1 MQHALRRAT
10 ATVAALASLGCTGDN
25 PVAPETV
32 WPRASVPEMLTAKA
46 ASSSD
51 ARVPVVVAAA
61 PPPAVALA
69 APREGS
75 TIGTNRY
82 AREQSLG
89 FQNGALDEPCMN
101 EGDSMGAWQLR
112 FSGYGCVGLTSGANG
127 TALSMQPRTATATE
141 ETHAPLLL
149 GPEYGD
155 RLMMTARV
163 QTVQQLRRGGEP
175 NAWEVAWLVWHYQ
188 DDEHFYYFIPKPNGW
203 ELGKRDPSYPGGQ
216 RFLTTGTDQKFPVGR
231 TYTVQ
236 ITHRGNVLSV
246 VVDGVALTSFTDTE
260 RPYVSGR
267 IALYSEDAEIR
278 VHQVSVRTGAF

>member
-25 PVAPETV
+25 PVSPETV
-32 WPRASVPEMLTAKA
+32 WSTASVPGVGTAPA
-46 ASSSD
+46 IPSSD
-51 ARVPVVVAAA
+51 TRVPVVVAAV
-61 PPPAVALA
+61 PPPAVAPA
-69 APREGS
+69 ALRGGA
-75 TIGTNRY
+75 TIGALRS

-89 FQNGALDEPCMN
+89 FQNGTLDEPCMN
-101 EGDSMGAWQLR
+101 EGESMGVWRLR
-112 FSGYGCVGLTSGANG
+112 FSGYGCVGLSSGTNG
-127 TALSMQPRTATATE
+127 TALSMQPRSASASD

-149 GPEYGD
+149 GPQYGD
-155 RLMMTARV
+155 RLMLTARV
-163 QTVQQLRRGGEP
+163 QTIQQLRRNGEP

-188 DDEHFYYFIPKPNGW
+188 DDDHFYYFIPKPNGW

-236 ITHRGNVLSV
+236 ITHRGNVVSV

-267 IALYSEDAEIR
+267 IALYSEDAEIK